1 MACAQEGQLAWF
13 RQLGRTAG
21 RAVGLVKPDG
31 DSAPLKQR
39 IADVEEAQWRA
50 FELADAM
57 EQGLAMELTTGFV
70 TPPRE
75 EEPAQRLKVTR
86 SEDKEEHVLR
96 SEGGEPLLVARSFE
110 KGRRVDIYVP
120 TGGDPP
126 MAVGPAFSLSAEGK
140 GDRWTLTCERCEC
153 CEYLPQARA
162 CCSGAGKRVLAHIR
176 HSREEIGGGSAMC
189 MEVDLPALQ
198 SDGTPAVWCTR
209 SGGADQGSKLSLES
223 RLPRWSKRLQS
234 LALDF
239 QGRATCTSAKNFQL
253 QLPREKP
260 CKEGDVELLF
270 GKTAANTF
278 VLDYKHPL
286 GMAQAFGIA
295 LSTRDWQ

>member
-1 MACAQEGQLAWF
+1 MACAQEGQLSWF

-21 RAVGLVKPDG
+21 QAVGLVKPDG
-31 DSAPLKQR
+31 DSAPVKQR
-39 IADVEEAQWRA
+39 IADAAEAPWRA

-70 TPPRE
+70 VPLQIE
-75 EEPAQRLKVTR
+75 LPARRLKVTR

-110 KGRRVDIYVP
+110 NGRRVNIYVP

-126 MAVGPAFSLSAEGK
+126 LAVGPAFTLLAEGN
-140 GDRWTLTCERCEC
+140 GDRFTLTCERCEC
-153 CEYLPQARA
+153 CEYLPQAGA
-162 CCSGAGKRVLAHIR
+162 CCSGAGKRVLAHIC
-176 HSREEIGGGSAMC
+176 HSRQEIGGGSAMC
-189 MEVDLPALQ
+189 MDVDLPALQ
-198 SDGTPAVWCTR
+198 ADGTPAVWCTR
-209 SGGADQGSKLSLES
+209 SGAAGQGSKLSLES

-239 QGRATCTSAKNFQL
+239 RGRVKCTSSKNFQL

-260 CKEGDVELLF
+260 GKEGDVELLF